1 MTAAVAENLKT
12 ATQPVPG
19 RNVLVAEDSPITHE
33 LLKLLLNQRGHHVD
47 IATDGL
53 QALEALRTRDYDVAL
68 LDFHL
73 PQMDGLQVAAAL
85 KKSANGRKLPRL
97 IAITGDVEGLLAH
110 EEGCEHFDH
119 IIPKPLDIY
128 QVGKLV
134 EEQAD
139 IADQQAA
146 EARAST
152 QAPRSA
158 AAKAQRPP
166 PSFFAELGFQF
177 LSWPEDLDANRLSAR
192 GMQATLGD
200 PRFDG
205 ILIREPVTTD
215 QLVTI
220 WRRKALYALPVI
232 DLTGTL
238 GAKADLDGSK
248 LSAHNAEQIAQL
260 IRRFQNN
267 RTRLHRDLLFSEN
280 LGEELLGRVFVSG
293 RPLMAALDPVSK
305 SFVSYNTTLSG
316 PLVAREAEGLCEQG
330 LFKREFFDR
339 FQVCPRCDSARMHVR
354 EECPKCRSAELVEE
368 PYLHHFKCAY
378 QGPESEFR
386 QGDDLVC
393 PKCRRE
399 LSHFG
404 FDYDRPGSMLVCRA
418 CGHAGSE
425 PAVGF
430 VCLDCGAHS
439 DSEGCRTHDVYSYR
453 LSDQGVGFAEYGR
466 SFLGRAR
473 DALRLAELPIELVV
487 ALNAAAKRY
496 NEEKIPFTLVNI
508 AYEKEREITAEHG
521 ARDFALAR
529 DLFIENMRAALH
541 KGDMVVKGQSYDFAL
556 LRDIGPVQA
565 QSDFDK
571 LREAAQGSVRY
582 DLGAKFQAFG
592 PEDFS

>member
-1 MTAAVAENLKT
+1 MTAVAAENLPT
-12 ATQPVPG
+12 IPQPLPG
-19 RNVLVAEDSPITHE
+19 RRVLVAEDSPITHE
-33 LLKLLLNQRGHHVD
+33 LLKLLLNQRGHQVD

-73 PQMDGLQVAAAL
+73 PHMSGLQVAAAI
-85 KKSANGRKLPRL
+85 KKAADGRKVPRL
-97 IAITGDVEGLLAH
+97 VAITADVEGLLAG
-110 EEGCEHFDH
+110 EEGCENFDH
-119 IIPKPLDIY
+119 ILPKPLDIY

-139 IADQQAA
+139 LADRLAA
-146 EARAST
+146 TAKPATEQSK
-152 QAPRSA
+152 S
-158 AAKAQRPP
+158 AKAERPS
-166 PSFFAELGFQF
+166 PSFFDELGYQF
-177 LSWPEDLDANRLSAR
+177 LSWPQDLDANQLSAR

-205 ILIREPVTTD
+205 ILIREPVTPD
-215 QLVTI
+215 ELVTL
-220 WRRKALYALPVI
+220 WHRKALFALPVI

-238 GAKADLDGSK
+238 GAKADLDASK
-248 LSAHNAEQIAQL
+248 LSAQDAELIAQL
-260 IRRFQNN
+260 IRRFQDA
-267 RTRLHRDLLFSEN
+267 RTRLHRDLLFSED

-293 RPLMAALDPVSK
+293 HALTAARDPASK
-305 SFVSYNTTLSG
+305 RLVSYNTTLSG
-316 PLVAREAEGLCEQG
+316 PLVAREAEALSDQG

-339 FQVCPRCDSARMHVR
+339 FHVCARCKSSRMHVR

-386 QGDDLVC
+386 QGDQLVC

-404 FDYDRPGSMLVCRA
+404 YDYDRPGSMLVCKA
-418 CGHAGSE
+418 CGHAGSD

-430 VCLDCGAHS
+430 ICLDCGAHANS
-439 DSEGCRTHDVYSYR
+439 DSCRTRDVYSYQ
-453 LSDQGVGFAEYGR
+453 LTDQGVGFAEYGR
-466 SFLGRAR
+466 SFLGKAR
-473 DALRLAELPIELVV
+473 DALRLADLPLELVV
-487 ALNAAAKRY
+487 ALNTAAKQF

-521 ARDFALAR
+521 ARAFAQSR
-529 DLFIENMRAALH
+529 DLFIENMRAALP
-541 KGDMVVKGQSYDFAL
+541 KTDLVVKGQAYDFAL
-556 LRDIGPVQA
+556 LRDIEPKQA
-565 QSDFDK
+565 RGDFDK
-571 LREAAQGSVRY
+571 LREAARATVRF
-582 DLGAKFQAFG
+582 DPGAKFQAFG